1 MIDYIIQTRN
11 LLKNSIIEMRNF
23 TTSCIFINIIPS
35 FLLLLLSTSCS
46 PPQTSFKS
54 DEKNLLN
61 FKNNKSEIFSIMEKC
76 YPEKNKSYNK
86 PYAWSPF
93 YLCKISLSQLQKS
106 NILEISEKRNIKT
119 YSSPSQYV
127 KNNSFLIVTDQYI
140 DNTIGTYVDE
150 KGYIFSPTPI
160 NHDLIKEGSLDQFR
174 NKELKKQDSTGEK
187 WKFKQIEPNWY
198 LYYRQFYQT
207 FLH

>member
-1 MIDYIIQTRN
+1 MKIFV
-11 LLKNSIIEMRNF
+11 K
-23 TTSCIFINIIPS
+23 SCILVKVIPG

-46 PPQTSFKS
+46 PPQTAFNS

-76 YPEKNKSYNK
+76 YPKKNKSYDK
-86 PYAWSPF
+86 SYTWSPF
-93 YLCKISLSQLQKS
+93 YLCKISSSQLQKS
-106 NILEISEKRNIKT
+106 NILEVSEKKNIRT
-119 YSSPSQYV
+119 YNSPSQYV
-127 KNNSFLIVTDQYI
+127 KNNSFLFVTDQYI
-140 DNTIGTYVDE
+140 DDTLGTYVDE

-174 NKELKKQDSTGEK
+174 NKELKKQDSTAER